1 MMIWYVSSHGGVMA
15 KKTPKQKINT
25 SPSGTT
31 MRTKRN
37 TKDSVFTHLFSFPEY
52 QLKMYQA
59 LHPEDTEV
67 SESDIET
74 ITRKCVIAQHAHND
88 LGILIKDTLMVFVEA
103 QSTWSV
109 NVVIRRLASYAI
121 QSLTDYFR
129 ERDIYLYS
137 STKVECPRIELYAI
151 FSCEREA
158 MPETI
163 SLRDEFF
170 PTGGC
175 DLDVTVHVIQFDAN
189 KNDIINQYIAFCRV
203 FDDLRKKYGYSP
215 QTIRD
220 TLCICRD
227 KDILAEYVKK
237 MENEIMNIMEYMFDQ
252 DNVTRLYGIEQMN
265 LGRKEGREEG
275 REEGKKEEKK
285 ATAINLLDMNIDVGV
300 IEKAT
305 GLSQAEILKLKHH

>member
-1 MMIWYVSSHGGVMA
+1 MGLLESSRSRARLRRLIFSFAIPPLFRYDDLVCFFSRRRYGKENTEAKDQHEPKRYNDENKAKHEGQRVHASVFVSRVPA
-15 KKTPKQKINT
+15 KDVPST
-25 SPSGTT
+25 SPRRYGGQ
-31 MRTKRN
+31 RVGYRN
-37 TKDSVFTHLFSFPEY
+37 NY
-52 QLKMYQA
+52 
-59 LHPEDTEV
+59 
-67 SESDIET
+67 
-74 ITRKCVIAQHAHND
+74 AQ
-88 LGILIKDTLMVFVEA
+88 V
-103 QSTWSV
+103 
-109 NVVIRRLASYAI
+109 
-121 QSLTDYFR
+121 
-129 ERDIYLYS
+129 RD
-137 STKVECPRIELYAI
+137 CPA
-151 FSCEREA
+151 
-158 MPETI
+158 
-163 SLRDEFF
+163 RDEFF

-275 REEGKKEEKK
+275 KIEGREEGKIEGREEGKKEEKK

>member
-1 MMIWYVSSHGGVMA
+1 
-15 KKTPKQKINT
+15 
-25 SPSGTT
+25 
-31 MRTKRN
+31 MR
-37 TKDSVFTHLFSFPEY
+37 D
-52 QLKMYQA
+52 
-59 LHPEDTEV
+59 
-67 SESDIET
+67 
-74 ITRKCVIAQHAHND
+74 
-88 LGILIKDTLMVFVEA
+88 
-103 QSTWSV
+103 
-109 NVVIRRLASYAI
+109 
-121 QSLTDYFR
+121 
-129 ERDIYLYS
+129 
-137 STKVECPRIELYAI
+137 CPA
-151 FSCEREA
+151 
-158 MPETI
+158 
-163 SLRDEFF
+163 RDEFF

-237 MENEIMNIMEYMFDQ
+237 TENEIMNIMEYMFDQ

-275 REEGKKEEKK
+275 KIEGREEGKIEGREEGRIEGREEGKKEGREEGKIEEKK